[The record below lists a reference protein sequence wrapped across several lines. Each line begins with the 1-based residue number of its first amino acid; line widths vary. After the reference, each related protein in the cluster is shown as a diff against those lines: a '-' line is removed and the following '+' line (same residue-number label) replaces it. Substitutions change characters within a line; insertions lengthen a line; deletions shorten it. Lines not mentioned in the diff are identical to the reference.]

1 MTTTALILV
10 DIQNDYFSG
19 GRWPV
24 AQMDEVSATAARLLA
39 HARRAGHRVLRIRHE
54 AQSDTAPFFRKVT
67 VGAEPHAS
75 VAPIGDEP
83 VVIKNTPSSFR
94 DTDLQD
100 RLDGITDL
108 VICGAMSQMCIDAT
122 ARAGADLGYG
132 VTVISDASGAKEQDF
147 DGQRAT
153 TEQVQAAI
161 MAPLAMAYGKVI
173 TTDAHVSE
181 DTAAA

>member
-10 DIQNDYFSG
+10 DIQNDYFTG

-24 AQMDEVSATAARLLA
+24 AQIDEVSANAARLLA
-39 HARRAGHRVLRIRHE
+39 HARRAGHRVIPIRHE
-54 AQSDTAPFFRKVT
+54 AQSDTAPFFRKGT
-67 VGAEPHAS
+67 VGAETHAS
-75 VAPIGDEP
+75 VA
-83 VVIKNTPSSFR
+83 IKNTPSSFR

-108 VICGAMSQMCIDAT
+108 VICGARSQMCIDAT

-147 DGQRAT
+147 DGQHAT
-153 TEQVQAAI
+153 AEQVQAAI

>member
-1 MTTTALILV
+1 MTKTALILV
-10 DIQNDYFSG
+10 DIQNDYFTG

-24 AQMDEVSATAARLLA
+24 ALMDSVAANAARLLEN
-39 HARRAGHRVLRIRHE
+39 ARSNGHRVIHIRHE
-54 AQSDTAPFFRKVT
+54 ARSDTAPFFRKGT
-67 VGAEPHAS
+67 VGAETHAS

-83 VVIKNTPSSFR
+83 VVIKHNASSFR

-108 VICGAMSQMCIDAT
+108 VICGAMSQMCIDAH

-147 DGQRAT
+147 DGQHVTAAQ
-153 TEQVQAAI
+153 EQAAI
-161 MAPLAMAYGKVI
+161 MAPLAMSYGRVL
-173 TTDAHVSE
+173 TTDAYVSE
-181 DTAAA
+181 DAAA